1 MIVKLIQ
8 IAMIQKLRE
17 YSKEYSIIPTQNNLN
32 QFNKVMKSS
41 ENEQEIKEDG
51 NVSKSIIEKIK
62 YFISFYIKYIVFI
75 ILTFSGIDKA
85 VKQISDNVSSDGI
98 EINMKDIGFINY
110 NR

>member
-41 ENEQEIKEDG
+41 ENEQEIK
-51 NVSKSIIEKIK
+51 
-62 YFISFYIKYIVFI
+62 
-75 ILTFSGIDKA
+75 
-85 VKQISDNVSSDGI
+85 
-98 EINMKDIGFINY
+98 
-110 NR
+110 